1 MALRNSLNSWCNFI
15 STCDVILLITSAFD
29 CAYGVGL
36 YSFTYL
42 FMCILEYH
50 FDFVH
55 AVVFVTP
62 TWMSIVISP
71 FYDKLLDGRVTG
83 NTQIAMYLLG
93 VPGYPNYLMERSS
106 YADKADIIASLVI
119 GFCNFHMSSKVFG
132 SRTGFSLEHLWKYQL
147 LLMVPILHFASHH
160 LFFCMNGQHS
170 HDEGTI
176 ECEFVL
182 SIVTNMIK
190 NNVILLR
197 DLLNDLGFGPYQ
209 FSMENSLFRV
219 KEITRYINLFCK
231 ALGAFLFLLV
241 ILRCMNEFGIN
252 MRLLLHLKNSFLTRI
267 IYPWWDFVSTCDVIM
282 LSTSAFD
289 CAFGIGAY
297 NSTYLLFCS
306 LKQSLAFLIL
316 IPGWMVVFYVLGYK
330 YFLERVIG
338 NIEIAK
344 FFLHIDK
351 KCPNYLVERG
361 KSDEVFDV
369 KLSLAIVF
377 CNLMASKFSAA
388 RFGPSFKHL
397 WKYRLILT
405 VPFFQLTSQFF
416 GHCIIMPLKA
426 LLGEDIDDH
435 PEEESSMC
443 LSLVTFVTKLASHI
457 LDVSNYLLWIIGFD
471 PYSDDH
477 YFDFETR
484 QKSTVNVVYYVLIP
498 GIALNILCLFVGITI
513 FLVSGSRI
521 LQKLIINLVLP
532 WNLLLGINFRQPLN
546 LLLGSISRFS
556 RDIFA
561 DIRFNSIRYEPRVMP
576 NHNQENNEYGP
587 DHHISAAA
595 DSGELVEPD
604 EKDSIIAVLKEFQ
617 SETLNQ
623 QKKLENELKEGLK
636 KFLHSHLGEKLATL
650 ETELKR
656 SQVQQFADMKNQQK
670 LFLQRMQNNSKKKE
684 ELNSMF
690 DEIKEDSKRNFDH
703 QSKIS
708 DKQYEGLR
716 KQCNEMKTTITNQT
730 RQIGILHNLVLELK
744 NSDGESDSAKAQG
757 PQLENRDETSYSRE
771 CPICFDKEMKV
782 ALRNCGHLLCFDC
795 AKKYPRKCP
804 TCSKVI
810 IGTQEIFLP

>member
-1 MALRNSLNSWCNFI
+1 MAVRNSLNSWCNFI

-36 YSFTYL
+36 YNFTYL

-55 AVVFVTP
+55 AIVFVTP

-119 GFCNFHMSSKVFG
+119 GLCNLHMSSKVFG
-132 SRTGFSLEHLWKYQL
+132 SRTGFSLEHLWIYRL
-147 LLMVPILHFASHH
+147 LLMVPIIHFASHH

-197 DLLNDLGFGPYQ
+197 DFLNDLGFGPYQ

-219 KEITRYINLFCK
+219 KETARYMNLFCK
-231 ALGAFLFLLV
+231 ALGPFLFLPV

-252 MRLLLHLKNSFLTRI
+252 MRLLLNWKNSFLKGI
-267 IYPWWDFVSTCDVIM
+267 IYPWCDFVSTCDVIM
-282 LSTSAFD
+282 LATSAFD

-297 NSTYLLFCS
+297 NFTYILFCA

-316 IPGWMVVFYVLGYK
+316 IPGWMVVLYLCGYK
-330 YFLERVIG
+330 YILERVQG
-338 NIEIAK
+338 NIKIAK
-344 FFLHIDK
+344 FFLNIDK
-351 KCPNYLVERG
+351 ECPNYLVERG
-361 KSDEVFDV
+361 KNDEVFDI

-377 CNLMASKFSAA
+377 CNLLASKIFAA
-388 RFGPSFKHL
+388 RLGPSFKL
-397 WKYRLILT
+397 WKYRLLLIM
-405 VPFFQLTSQFF
+405 PFFQLTSQFF
-416 GHCIIMPLKA
+416 GHCIAMTLNSVYAEHP
-426 LLGEDIDDH
+426 DDL
-435 PEEESSMC
+435 PVEESSLEC
-443 LSLVTFVTKLASHI
+443 LSLVIFVTKLAAFS
-457 LDVSNYLLWIIGFD
+457 LFGPDKMLWSLGFD
-471 PYSDDH
+471 PYLNDK
-477 YFDFETR
+477 YFDT
-484 QKSTVNVVYYVLIP
+484 VVYLLFIP
-498 GIALNILCLFVGITI
+498 GIALNIICLFVGSMM
-513 FLVSGSRI
+513 FLISISRI
-521 LQKLIINLVLP
+521 LHILANNLALP
-532 WNLLLGINFRQPLN
+532 WNLLLEKTQKMKNWIYSWWHFIQFNFTRHEP
-546 LLLGSISRFS
+546 
-556 RDIFA
+556 DI
-561 DIRFNSIRYEPRVMP
+561 MP
-576 NHNQENNEYGP
+576 NLNQENNDYRSE
-587 DHHISAAA
+587 HHISAAA
-595 DSGELVEPD
+595 EGGEEVEPN
-604 EKDSIIAVLKEFQ
+604 EKESIMAVLKKFQ

-623 QKKLENELKEGLK
+623 QKNAENVLREGLQKFLQIHLDKKLEN
-636 KFLHSHLGEKLATL
+636 L
-650 ETELKR
+650 EVELKR

-703 QSKIS
+703 QSKRT
-708 DKQYEGLR
+708 DNQYEGLR
-716 KQCNEMKTTITNQT
+716 KQCDEMKTTITNQT

-744 NSDGESDSAKAQG
+744 NSDGESDAAKAQG
-757 PQLENRDETSYSRE
+757 PQLENRDETLYSRE
-771 CPICFDKEMKV
+771 CQICYDKELKV

-804 TCSKVI
+804 TCREVI